1 MRNRTYG
8 GVRGRKTK
16 VGRKLLRFPPTRL
29 PLSPPSVSSFPIS
42 SKKHAL
48 LFCFVSDLYYLCSI
62 NQYTQLLQY
71 QKYTQ
76 MRVLIVNTS
85 EKTGGAA
92 VAANR
97 LMDALNNNGVKAKM
111 LVRDKE
117 TEDITV
123 VSLPRSL
130 RLQWNFLWERW
141 CVFWHLHF
149 SRQRLWEV
157 DMATSGTDITRL
169 REFQEADVIHLSWI
183 NQGMLSLKNIRK
195 IIRSGK
201 PVVWTMHDL
210 WPATGICHYARGCNR
225 YASACGNCPLLPN
238 KGSKNDL
245 SAKIFRRKKE
255 LYHRGAISFVTCSR
269 WLEKQAK
276 GSGLFVGQRITNIP
290 NPIDTHMFCPQDQA
304 EARLRAGLPADKH
317 IILFVSQRVTDERK
331 GMRYFIEAIDR
342 LVARYP
348 EMKENTA
355 IAILGGH
362 SEEVNLTLPSYSLG
376 YVSDEKQIVAIYNSA
391 DAFVLPSLEDNLP
404 NTIMESMACGVPSI
418 GFRVGGIP
426 EMIDHQQNGYVANYR
441 DTEDLASG
449 IHWVL
454 EEADRAAL
462 KQACL
467 QKVAQN
473 YSQHAVA
480 LKYIEVYNEAM
491 AYKNYKL

>member
-1 MRNRTYG
+1 MPQLVESCG
-8 GVRGRKTK
+8 MFF
-16 VGRKLLRFPPTRL
+16 LCSFLPLPFSLFRFPRKKNMPFYFV
-29 PLSPPSVSSFPIS
+29 LSPICTIFAV
-42 SKKHAL
+42 
-48 LFCFVSDLYYLCSI
+48 SI
-62 NQYTQLLQY
+62 NIRSFLRY

-269 WLEKQAK
+269 WLERQAK

-290 NPIDTHMFCPQDQA
+290 NPIDTHVFCPQNQA
-304 EARLRAGLPADKH
+304 EARLRAGLPVDKH
-317 IILFVSQRVTDERK
+317 IILFVSQRVTDGRK

-376 YVSDEKQIVAIYNSA
+376 YVSDEKQIVTIYNSA

-467 QKVAQN
+467 QKVAQS